1 MNSNASRPS
10 TAPQLDW
17 NLIRAFLAVADSG
30 SLTGA
35 AAMLAA
41 SQPTLSRQIGELE
54 SRVGASLFERVARG
68 LRLTHAGEA
77 LLEPARQMQMAA
89 QALSLAALG
98 QTQQLAGSVRLTASE
113 MTSAYLLPDILA
125 GLKQTHPEIQIE
137 VLVSNSVENLLE
149 RQADIAIRHTR
160 PAQGGLI
167 ARRIGELKIGA
178 FARAD
183 YLARV
188 GGKIDLNRLGDYD
201 WIGYDR
207 SDLMLRGFRKAGF
220 KVDREF
226 FRFRCDNHIVCW
238 QAALAGVGIGLA
250 PSQIV
255 RRWPEMEPVL
265 PEAMVP
271 PLPVWL
277 TAHRELRNSPRIQ
290 KVFAALA
297 EGLQPF
303 AG

>member
-1 MNSNASRPS
+1 
-10 TAPQLDW
+10 
-17 NLIRAFLAVADSG
+17 
-30 SLTGA
+30 
-35 AAMLAA
+35 
-41 SQPTLSRQIGELE
+41 
-54 SRVGASLFERVARG
+54 
-68 LRLTHAGEA
+68 
-77 LLEPARQMQMAA
+77 
-89 QALSLAALG
+89 
-98 QTQQLAGSVRLTASE
+98 
-113 MTSAYLLPDILA
+113 MTSAYLLPGILA

-137 VLVSNSVENLLE
+137 VLVSNLVENLLE
-149 RQADIAIRHTR
+149 RQADIVIRHTR

-255 RRWPEMEPVL
+255 RRWPKMEPVL
-265 PEAMVP
+265 PEAMVA

-303 AG
+303 IE